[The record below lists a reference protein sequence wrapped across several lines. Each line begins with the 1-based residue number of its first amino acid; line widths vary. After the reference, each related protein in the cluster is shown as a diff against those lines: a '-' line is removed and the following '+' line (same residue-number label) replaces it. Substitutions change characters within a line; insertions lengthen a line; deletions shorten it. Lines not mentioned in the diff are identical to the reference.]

1 MSDRPSF
8 APYLVVSNA
17 AAAIDFYKKAF
28 GAQELARHAAPG
40 TDKVMHAHLVLNG
53 GHVML
58 SDDFSAMH
66 GTKSET
72 PEALGGSPVTFNLQ
86 VDDANAAWDRAVT
99 AGASVA
105 MPLADQFWGDRYGQ
119 LTDPFGHKWSIC
131 QTLRTP
137 TPEELEEGAKAA
149 MPA

>member
-17 AAAIDFYKKAF
+17 AAAIDFYKNAF
-28 GAQELARHAAPG
+28 GAVELARHPAPG
-40 TDKVMHAHLVLNG
+40 TDKIMHAALVING
-53 GHVML
+53 GNVML
-58 SDDFSAMH
+58 SDDFSSQH
-66 GTKSET
+66 GGKSQT

-86 VDDANAAWDRAVT
+86 VDDANAAWDRAL
-99 AGASVA
+99 AEGATVA

-131 QTLRTP
+131 QSIRTLS
-137 TPEELEEGAKAA
+137 PEELEEASKVFTA
-149 MPA
+149 